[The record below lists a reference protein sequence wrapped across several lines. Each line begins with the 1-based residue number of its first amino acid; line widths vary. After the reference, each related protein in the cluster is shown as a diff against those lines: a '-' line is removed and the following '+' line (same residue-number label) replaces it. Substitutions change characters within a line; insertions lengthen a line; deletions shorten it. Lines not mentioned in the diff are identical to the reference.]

1 MNDEELMIRLA
12 TTNDI
17 PRLLE
22 LLHQVNM
29 VHYECRPD
37 IFKPH
42 TTKYNAEQLQ
52 DLLTQPDKAIFV
64 YEDEGVQGYAF
75 VQMEDVHDDILLQDM
90 RTLYIDDICV
100 DEQARGKH
108 VGKQLFDHVRAYA
121 EKLGCGTITLNVW
134 EGNDAAMAFYRKLGM
149 SVRKTCMEMMI

>member
-1 MNDEELMIRLA
+1 MIRLA

-29 VHYECRPD
+29 VHYERRPD

-52 DLLTQPDKAIFV
+52 DLLAQPDKAIFV

-108 VGKQLFDHVRAYA
+108 VGKQLFEHVRAYA
-121 EKLGCGTITLNVW
+121 EKLGCGAITLNVW

>member
-1 MNDEELMIRLA
+1 MIRLA

-29 VHYECRPD
+29 VHYERRPD

-42 TTKYNAEQLQ
+42 TTKYNDEQVQ

-64 YEDEGVQGYAF
+64 YEDESVQGYAF

-100 DEQARGKH
+100 DEQAQGKH

-121 EKLGCGTITLNVW
+121 EKLGCGAITLNVW

>member
-1 MNDEELMIRLA
+1 MIRLA

-29 VHYECRPD
+29 VHYERRPD

-52 DLLTQPDKAIFV
+52 DLLAQPDKAIFV

-75 VQMEDVHDDILLQDM
+75 VQLEDVHNDILLQDM

-108 VGKQLFDHVRAYA
+108 VGKQLFEHVRAYA
-121 EKLGCGTITLNVW
+121 EKLGCGAITLNVW

>member
-1 MNDEELMIRLA
+1 MIRLA

-29 VHYECRPD
+29 VHYERRPD
-37 IFKPH
+37 IFRPH

-75 VQMEDVHDDILLQDM
+75 VQLEDVHNDILLQDM

-108 VGKQLFDHVRAYA
+108 VGKQLFEHVRAYA
-121 EKLGCGTITLNVW
+121 EKLGCGAITLNVW

>member
-1 MNDEELMIRLA
+1 MIRLA

-29 VHYECRPD
+29 VHYERRPD

-52 DLLTQPDKAIFV
+52 DLLTQPNKAIFV
-64 YEDEGVQGYAF
+64 YEDESVQGYAF

-108 VGKQLFDHVRAYA
+108 VGKKLFDHVRAYA
-121 EKLGCGTITLNVW
+121 EKLGCGAITLNVW
-134 EGNDAAMAFYRKLGM
+134 EGNDVAMAFYRKLGM
-149 SVRKTCMEMMI
+149 SVRKTCMEIMI

>member
-1 MNDEELMIRLA
+1 MIRLA

-29 VHYECRPD
+29 VHYERRPD

-108 VGKQLFDHVRAYA
+108 VGKQLFEHVRAYA
-121 EKLGCGTITLNVW
+121 EKLGCGAITLNVW

>member
-1 MNDEELMIRLA
+1 MIRLA

-29 VHYECRPD
+29 VHYERRPD

-52 DLLTQPDKAIFV
+52 DLLLQPDKAIFV

-121 EKLGCGTITLNVW
+121 EKLGCGAITLNVW

>member
-1 MNDEELMIRLA
+1 MIRLA

-29 VHYECRPD
+29 VHYERRPD

-108 VGKQLFDHVRAYA
+108 VGKQLFEHVRAYA
-121 EKLGCGTITLNVW
+121 EKLGCRAITLNVW

>member
-1 MNDEELMIRLA
+1 MIRLA

-29 VHYECRPD
+29 VHYERRPD

-108 VGKQLFDHVRAYA
+108 VGKQLFEHVRAYA
-121 EKLGCGTITLNVW
+121 EKLGCGVITLNVW

>member
-1 MNDEELMIRLA
+1 MIQLA

-29 VHYECRPD
+29 VHYERRPD

-52 DLLTQPDKAIFV
+52 DLLLQPDKAIFV

-121 EKLGCGTITLNVW
+121 EKLGCGAITLNVW

>member
-1 MNDEELMIRLA
+1 MIRLA

-29 VHYECRPD
+29 VHYERRPD

-64 YEDEGVQGYAF
+64 YEDESVQGYAF

-100 DEQARGKH
+100 DKQARGKH
-108 VGKQLFDHVRAYA
+108 VGKQLFEHVRAYA
-121 EKLGCGTITLNVW
+121 EKLGCGAITLNVW

>member
-1 MNDEELMIRLA
+1 MIRLA

-29 VHYECRPD
+29 VHYERRPD
-37 IFKPH
+37 IFRPH

-108 VGKQLFDHVRAYA
+108 VGKQLFEHVRAYA
-121 EKLGCGTITLNVW
+121 EKLGCGAITLNVW

>member
-1 MNDEELMIRLA
+1 MIRLA

-29 VHYECRPD
+29 VHYERRPD

-64 YEDEGVQGYAF
+64 YEDESVQGYAF
-75 VQMEDVHDDILLQDM
+75 VQIEDVHDDILLQDM

-100 DEQARGKH
+100 DEKARGKH
-108 VGKQLFDHVRAYA
+108 IGKQLFDHVRAYA
-121 EKLGCGTITLNVW
+121 EKLGCGAITLNVW

>member
-1 MNDEELMIRLA
+1 MIRLA

-29 VHYECRPD
+29 VHYERRPD

-52 DLLTQPDKAIFV
+52 GLLTQPDKAIFV
-64 YEDEGVQGYAF
+64 YEDESVQGYAF

-108 VGKQLFDHVRAYA
+108 VGKQLFEHVRAYA
-121 EKLGCGTITLNVW
+121 EKLGCGAITLNVW

>member
-1 MNDEELMIRLA
+1 MIRLA

-29 VHYECRPD
+29 VHYERRPD

-52 DLLTQPDKAIFV
+52 DLLLQPDKAIFV

-75 VQMEDVHDDILLQDM
+75 VQMEDVHDDILLKDM

-121 EKLGCGTITLNVW
+121 EKLGCGAITLTVW

>member
-1 MNDEELMIRLA
+1 MIRLA

-29 VHYECRPD
+29 VHYERRPD

-75 VQMEDVHDDILLQDM
+75 VQIEDVHDDILLHDM

-108 VGKQLFDHVRAYA
+108 VGKQLFEHVRAYA
-121 EKLGCGTITLNVW
+121 EKLGCGAITLNVW
-134 EGNDAAMAFYRKLGM
+134 ESNDAAMAFYRKLGM

>member
-1 MNDEELMIRLA
+1 MIRLA

-29 VHYECRPD
+29 VHYERRPD

-52 DLLTQPDKAIFV
+52 DLLLQPDKAIFV

-121 EKLGCGTITLNVW
+121 EKLGCGAITLNVW

-149 SVRKTCMEMMI
+149 SVRMTCMEMMI

>member
-1 MNDEELMIRLA
+1 MIRLA

-29 VHYECRPD
+29 VHYERRPD

-52 DLLTQPDKAIFV
+52 DLLTQSYKAIFV
-64 YEDEGVQGYAF
+64 YDDEGVQGYAF
-75 VQMEDVHDDILLQDM
+75 VQLEDVHDDILLQDM

-121 EKLGCGTITLNVW
+121 EKLGCGAITLSVW

>member
-1 MNDEELMIRLA
+1 M
-12 TTNDI
+12 NDI

-29 VHYECRPD
+29 EHYERRPD

-64 YEDEGVQGYAF
+64 YEEECVQGYAF

-108 VGKQLFDHVRAYA
+108 VGKQLFDHVRVYA
-121 EKLGCGTITLNVW
+121 EKLSCGAITLNVW

>member
-1 MNDEELMIRLA
+1 MIRLA

-29 VHYECRPD
+29 VHYERRPD

-75 VQMEDVHDDILLQDM
+75 VQMEDVHNDILLQDM

-108 VGKQLFDHVRAYA
+108 VGKQLFEHVRAYA
-121 EKLGCGTITLNVW
+121 EKLGCGAITLNVW

>member
-1 MNDEELMIRLA
+1 MIRLA

-29 VHYECRPD
+29 VHYERRPD

-52 DLLTQPDKAIFV
+52 DLLLQPDKAIFV

-75 VQMEDVHDDILLQDM
+75 VQMEDAHDDILLQDM

-121 EKLGCGTITLNVW
+121 EKLGCGAITLNVW

>member
-1 MNDEELMIRLA
+1 MIRLA

-29 VHYECRPD
+29 VHYERRPD

-108 VGKQLFDHVRAYA
+108 VGKQLFEHVRAYA
-121 EKLGCGTITLNVW
+121 EKLGCGAITLNVW
-134 EGNDAAMAFYRKLGM
+134 ESNDAAMAFYRKLGM

>member
-1 MNDEELMIRLA
+1 MIRLA
-12 TTNDI
+12 TANDV

-29 VHYECRPD
+29 VHYERRPD

-42 TTKYNAEQLQ
+42 TTKYNAKQLQ
-52 DLLTQPDKAIFV
+52 DLLMLPDKAIFV

-75 VQMEDVHDDILLQDM
+75 VQLEDVHDDILLQDM

-121 EKLGCGTITLNVW
+121 EELGCGAITLNVW

>member
-1 MNDEELMIRLA
+1 MIRLA
-12 TTNDI
+12 KTNDI
-17 PRLLE
+17 PQLLE
-22 LLHQVNM
+22 LLRQVNM
-29 VHYECRPD
+29 VHYERRPD

-52 DLLTQPDKAIFV
+52 DLLTQSDKAIFV
-64 YEDEGVQGYAF
+64 YDDEGVQGYAF
-75 VQMEDVHDDILLQDM
+75 VQLEDVHDDILLQDM

-121 EKLGCGTITLNVW
+121 EKLGCGAITLNVW

-149 SVRKTCMEMMI
+149 SVRKTCMEIMI

>member
-1 MNDEELMIRLA
+1 MIRLT

-29 VHYECRPD
+29 VHYERRPD

-42 TTKYNAEQLQ
+42 TTKYTAEQLQ

-108 VGKQLFDHVRAYA
+108 VGKQLFEHVRAYA
-121 EKLGCGTITLNVW
+121 EKLGCGAITLNVW

>member
-1 MNDEELMIRLA
+1 MIRLA

-29 VHYECRPD
+29 VHYERRPD

-121 EKLGCGTITLNVW
+121 EKLGCGAITLNVW

>member
-1 MNDEELMIRLA
+1 MIRLA